1 MMPANQQRHLK
12 AQQRLCDAFNAGNP
26 IGTVC
31 RYWTGAR
38 EGKGEIAATCTEA
51 RIFGG
56 RVAIVWLEGV
66 HGCVAL
72 SHVAIAPRQA
82 VRP

>member
-1 MMPANQQRHLK
+1 MNLERHTK

-31 RYWTGAR
+31 RYWTGLR
-38 EGKGEIAATCTEA
+38 DGNSKIAATCTEA
-51 RIFGG
+51 QLHGHTA
-56 RVAIVWLEGV
+56 VVWFEGV
-66 HGCVAL
+66 TGGVAL
-72 SHVAIAPRQA
+72 SHVEIAPRKA